1 MSANRVGRFRRPAGA
16 GPREGLRAAG
26 KPGAARARVV
36 FFLSDLLMGGDPRR
50 VQALAAGLDRTRY
63 EVCVLSAT
71 RGGPL
76 AGAIARS
83 GVPVGDLGV
92 HSKGDLGCVLRL
104 WRYLRRTRPT
114 ILHAFNFHAGLLARL
129 VGKGAARVPIVIYS
143 EASTELAKPL
153 ARIRIDAW
161 TARWADG
168 VYVNA
173 EAIGR
178 VLARREGIPVNRI
191 WTVPTGIDVA
201 HFAPRPVDESL
212 RARLGLERGDRAVMN
227 VGRLAAYKGQEFLI
241 RAMPEVLRAEP
252 RARLVLIGDGPRHGE
267 FQGLAAALNV
277 SERVVM
283 AGEQQDVAPI
293 LAGADLFVLPSTEEG
308 LPHALLEAMAMGV
321 PSVATAVGGVP
332 ELLEGCGAL
341 VPPADPGAL
350 ARAILDLL
358 GDRDRALAWAR
369 AGRERVCRSYS
380 LHRMV
385 EATDAMYRALL
396 QERALIPDGGGSWAI
411 T

>member
-1 MSANRVGRFRRPAGA
+1 MGAGA
-16 GPREGLRAAG
+16 RIRAVLCAR
-26 KPGAARARVV
+26 KQVAARTRVV
-36 FFLSDLLMGGDPRR
+36 FFLNDLLMGGDPRR
-50 VQALAAGLDRTRY
+50 VEALAAGLDPTRY
-63 EVCVLSAT
+63 EVHVLSAT
-71 RGGPL
+71 PGGPM
-76 AGAIARS
+76 ARVIEGS
-83 GVPVGDLGV
+83 GVPVEDLGV
-92 HSKGDLGCVLRL
+92 HSKGDLGCPLRL
-104 WRYLRRTRPT
+104 WRYLRRARPT

-129 VGKGAARVPIVIYS
+129 VGKAAARVPVVIYS
-143 EASTELAKPL
+143 EASTELAKRP

-161 TARWADG
+161 TAPWADA

-178 VLARREGIPVNRI
+178 VLTRREGILADRI
-191 WTVPTGIDVA
+191 WTVPTGVDVA
-201 HFAPRPVDESL
+201 RFAPRPADETVRS
-212 RARLGLERGDRAVMN
+212 RLGLGRGDRAVVN

-252 RARLVLIGDGPRHGE
+252 QVRLVLVGDGPRRAE
-267 FQGLAAALNV
+267 FEELATTLDVAG
-277 SERVVM
+277 RVVF
-283 AGEQQDVAPI
+283 AGEHHDVASI

-341 VPPADPGAL
+341 VPPGDPGAL

-358 GDRDRALAWAR
+358 KDRERALAWAR
-369 AGRERVCRSYS
+369 AGRESVCRSYS
-380 LHRMV
+380 LDRMV

-396 QERALIPDGGGSWAI
+396 GRRGLTPDGEGW
-411 T
+411 